1 MIDNLATY
9 LFLCI
14 FIQLEKFEDVIAQT
28 KKLQQE
34 NESLSFVVES
44 KSKFERCVQP
54 LHVCVKA

>member
-1 MIDNLATY
+1 MY
-9 LFLCI
+9 FLCTI
-14 FIQLEKFEDVIAQT
+14 IQLERLEEVMTQT

-54 LHVCVKA
+54 WNIAVKF